1 MAFLRLEMTF
11 IVVRYLVTGSDMLLH
26 FTDFEVDDKQA
37 FGTLL
42 TTLRIGAKKKITQAL
57 VIAHLPGWTVSSY
70 SRLQN
75 GEIAPRYDQL
85 CELYHALRQA
95 GLTFSPRVRLEF
107 VDFARRRMALQ
118 RTYKD
123 VRTDAEWAQLRFEL
137 ARLDGLP
144 DLPSDRTA
152 FSSRPLRA
160 DTSHLIGR
168 ERSREELVELLREKK
183 LLVIRGPAGI
193 GKSSELN
200 WLATH
205 LLRQESS
212 RERVILC
219 DLRSDEQVRSPEEA
233 LDTMLG
239 TMFTEL
245 RRPHPQQSP
254 GNVGERTLF
263 LLDQLERISTQAV
276 MLIDHAECLLRDDG
290 SLAPCWE
297 RFFSLFLR
305 SQHRGKLVFATRQWP
320 GWYGG

>member
-1 MAFLRLEMTF
+1 
-11 IVVRYLVTGSDMLLH
+11 MLLQLN
-26 FTDFEVDDKQA
+26 DFQVADKQA
-37 FGTLL
+37 FGMLL
-42 TTLRIGAKKKITQAL
+42 TTLRIGAKKKTTQAHI
-57 VIAHLPGWTVSSY
+57 VAHLPGWTVSSY
-70 SRLQN
+70 SRLEN
-75 GEIAPRYDQL
+75 GETAPRYDQL

-95 GLTFSPRVRLEF
+95 GVTFSLHARLEF
-107 VDFARRRMALQ
+107 VDLARRRIALQ

-123 VRTDAEWAQLRFEL
+123 VRTNAEWAQLRFEL

-152 FSSRPLRA
+152 LSSRPLLA

-212 RERVILC
+212 RERVLLC

-239 TMFTEL
+239 TISTEL
-245 RRPHPQQSP
+245 RCPHPQQSH
-254 GNVGERTLF
+254 GNVEERTLF
-263 LLDQLERISTQAV
+263 LLDQLERIPTQAV
-276 MLIDHAECLLRDDG
+276 VLIDHAECLLRDDG

-305 SQHRGKLVFATRQWP
+305 SQHRGKLVLATRQWP
-320 GWYGG
+320 G